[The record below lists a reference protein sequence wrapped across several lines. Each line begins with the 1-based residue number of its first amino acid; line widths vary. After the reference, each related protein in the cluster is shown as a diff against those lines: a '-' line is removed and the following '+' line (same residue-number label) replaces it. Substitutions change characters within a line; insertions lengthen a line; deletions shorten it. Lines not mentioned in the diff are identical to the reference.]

1 MRPNTSSFSSL
12 DIAEYSYIFVCATLF
27 SARSFSSG
35 IDASAVVLAVE
46 VVFVGEFDGTF
57 VAVLFLEV
65 GWEVLDMVDLGQFF
79 SDFVDLDRVFQRA
92 DGKGGGEIVVASLFC
107 QSCGFFHPQAVAFE
121 AAFAAFGYIFEAFG
135 HLEEFLWIVVTL
147 HQFDRMFKFHGIYQ
161 SGNFVDSFLVFFFR
175 VDVWVVVEYCDV
187 EIF

>member
-1 MRPNTSSFSSL
+1 MCQCIIFFL
-12 DIAEYSYIFVCATLF
+12 DCKVVVSIFCLSPGVDAAT
-27 SARSFSSG
+27 
-35 IDASAVVLAVE
+35 IILAVE

-57 VAVLFLEV
+57 VSILFLKV
-65 GWEVLDMVDLGQFF
+65 GWEVLDMVDLRQFF
-79 SDFVDLDRVFQRA
+79 SDFVDLGRIFQWADRE
-92 DGKGGGEIVVASLFC
+92 GCCEIVIAAFFC
-107 QSCGFFHPQAVAFE
+107 QFCSFFHTQTVAFE
-121 AAFAAFGYIFEAFG
+121 TAFTAFGYIFEAFC
-135 HLEEFLWIVVTL
+135 HLEEFLWIVVAL